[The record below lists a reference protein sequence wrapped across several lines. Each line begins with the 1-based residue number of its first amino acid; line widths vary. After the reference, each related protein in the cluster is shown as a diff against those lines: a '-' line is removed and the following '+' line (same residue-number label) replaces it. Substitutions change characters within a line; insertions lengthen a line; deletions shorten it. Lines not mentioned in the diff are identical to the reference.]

1 MQEVITVGGIKKK
14 RSKNGYFC
22 GCPYK
27 CDIGT
32 GYPLRK
38 WKTEKGIRKHAS
50 ECSHSPSKVAERKAE
65 EEARN
70 LKREKEA
77 VAKIAALPFSVGDT
91 IYYWYYNVTKPTHKI
106 DYRGRLKRVRYEE
119 EREYR
124 SATAKVESLT
134 ATLYGVLIN
143 NDKRIKVTAIV
154 ESEEKAAELARA
166 EDKAYK
172 ERCEFAARCR

>member
-1 MQEVITVGGIKKK
+1 MQEVITIGGIKKK
-14 RSKNGYFC
+14 RSKNGYFN

-50 ECSHSPSKVAERKAE
+50 ECSQSPSNIAKREVE

-70 LKREKEA
+70 SKREKEA
-77 VAKIAALPFSVGDT
+77 IDKIVTLPFSVGDT
-91 IYYWYYNVTKPTHKI
+91 IHYWYYNVTKPTHKI
-106 DYRGRLKRVRYEE
+106 DYRGRRKRVRYEE
-119 EREYR
+119 EREYK

-134 ATLYGVLIN
+134 ATPHGVLIN
-143 NDKRIKVTAIV
+143 NDKRIKITAIV
-154 ESEEKAAELARA
+154 ESEEKAAELTRT